1 MRGPD
6 GWRMQPFLFAAQAL
20 PETDLGPV
28 AVKPTCRPS
37 TLMPLIDSVLASR
50 RIAAPS
56 LLCVHHGWKSTLA
69 SRRIT
74 LCNTSRLDSLHDSFA
89 SRLDGSRVVHNC
101 PTQKCLKICT
111 GRGLL
116 LPRHRL
122 LQHRPR
128 RNPRPCLRRAFTK
141 HLRFPPCGASQ
152 CNLPDLELLLLHHS
166 SKPCTNHKPPP
177 AHPR

>member
-56 LLCVHHGWKSTLA
+56 LLCVHHGPVLRAHNLA
-69 SRRIT
+69 RIACAVAASVRCV
-74 LCNTSRLDSLHDSFA
+74 LVGNRL
-89 SRLDGSRVVHNC
+89 
-101 PTQKCLKICT
+101 
-111 GRGLL
+111 
-116 LPRHRL
+116 
-122 LQHRPR
+122 
-128 RNPRPCLRRAFTK
+128 
-141 HLRFPPCGASQ
+141 
-152 CNLPDLELLLLHHS
+152 
-166 SKPCTNHKPPP
+166 
-177 AHPR
+177 